1 MGQPHHRIGTIRG
14 LPGAQREG
22 NTGFLATPGAE
33 IAFAALILMALASAV
48 GAQEWPAKPIRVVVP
63 FAAGSVAE
71 AIFRTMSPGIEAK
84 LGQRFLVDNRPGA
97 DAVIGTENV
106 MRSTPDGYSLLI
118 GSTSVFAV
126 KQHMIRDLGFDP
138 LTAFEPVSLLAEASL
153 IAVVSPGVQSKSLKE
168 LSDFLRANSGRYNFG
183 AQGAG
188 SPTHLTGVFFSQQT
202 GNSMVYVPYKG
213 TPELVRAL
221 LTDDIQ
227 IAFPTLTAVAGQV
240 RAGKLRVLAAM
251 TNKRLDELPEVPTTV
266 ESGFPQLAASN
277 WWMLAAPA
285 RTPAPIIQRLA
296 AEFRSALADPEVRR
310 RLAAVGQ
317 TPMDISPADTPAFLQ
332 AESARYKTIVERGG
346 VTRE

>member
-1 MGQPHHRIGTIRG
+1 MGQLQDKVTIITGSSGG
-14 LPGAQREG
+14 LGKGIAGIFTAEGAKVV
-22 NTGFLATPGAE
+22 LAVLT
-33 IAFAALILMALASAV
+33 LMIVASV
-48 GAQEWPAKPIRVVVP
+48 VRAQEWPAKPIRVVVP

-71 AIFRTMSPGIEAK
+71 SIFRTMSSGIEAK
-84 LGQRFLVDNRPGA
+84 LGQRFVVENRPGA

-106 MRSTPDGYSLLI
+106 MRSAPDGYSLLI

-138 LTAFEPVSLLAEASL
+138 QTAFEPVSLLAEASL
-153 IAVVSPGVQSKSLKE
+153 IAVVSPGVRSKSLKE
-168 LSDFLRANSGRYNFG
+168 LSDFLRTNSGRYNFG
-183 AQGAG
+183 AQGGG

-240 RAGKLRVLAAM
+240 RAGKLRVLAVMAK
-251 TNKRLDELPEVPTTV
+251 TRLDDLPEVPTTV
-266 ESGFPQLAASN
+266 EAGFPQLAASN

-285 RTPAPIIQRLA
+285 RTPAPIVQRLA
-296 AEFRSALADPEVRR
+296 GEFRVALADPEVRK

-317 TPMDISPADTPAFLQ
+317 TPMDISPGDTPAFLR

-346 VTRE
+346 VTRD

>member
-1 MGQPHHRIGTIRG
+1 MHHRYRIACALG
-14 LPGAQREG
+14 LM
-22 NTGFLATPGAE
+22 FV
-33 IAFAALILMALASAV
+33 AAAA

-71 AIFRTMSPGIEAK
+71 SIFRTMSSGIEAK

-106 MRSTPDGYSLLI
+106 AKSAPDGYSLLI

-138 LTAFEPVSLLAEASL
+138 LTAFEPVSVLAEASL
-153 IAVVSPGVQSKSLKE
+153 IAVVSPGVQAKSLRE
-168 LSDFLRANSGRYNFG
+168 LADFLRANSRRYNFG

-188 SPTHLTGVFFSQQT
+188 SPTHLTGVFMSQQT

-227 IAFPTLTAVAGQV
+227 LAFPTLTAVAGQV
-240 RAGKLRVLAAM
+240 RAGKLRVLAVMA
-251 TNKRLDELPEVPTTV
+251 NKRLDDLPDVPTAV
-266 ESGFPQLAASN
+266 EAGFPQLAASN

-285 RTPAPIIQRLA
+285 RTPASIIQRLA
-296 AEFRSALADPEVRR
+296 GEFRAALADAEVRK

-317 TPMDISPADTPAFLQ
+317 TPMDIPLAETAAFLQ

>member
-1 MGQPHHRIGTIRG
+1 MTLTGSSGG
-14 LPGAQREG
+14 LGKG
-22 NTGFLATPGAE
+22 
-33 IAFAALILMALASAV
+33 IAGLFTAKVALAVLGLMMVSSV
-48 GAQEWPAKPIRVVVP
+48 VHAQEWPAKPIRVVVP

-71 AIFRTMSPGIEAK
+71 SIFRTMSSGIEAK
-84 LGQRFLVDNRPGA
+84 LGQRFVVENRPGA

-106 MRSTPDGYSLLI
+106 MRSAPDGYSLLI

-227 IAFPTLTAVAGQV
+227 VAFPTLTAVAGQV
-240 RAGKLRVLAAM
+240 RAGKLRVLAVMAK
-251 TNKRLDELPEVPTTV
+251 TRLDDLPEVPTTV
-266 ESGFPQLAASN
+266 ESGFAQLAASN

-285 RTPAPIIQRLA
+285 RTPAPIVQRLA
-296 AEFRSALADPEVRR
+296 GEFRVALADPEVRK

-317 TPMDISPADTPAFLQ
+317 TPMDISPGDTPAFLR

-346 VTRE
+346 VTRD